1 MTNAKT
7 LIDTLQGSL
16 LDGRYSDITVVN
28 RDPATGIRR
37 ETDLGSLSVVFRA
50 YDSQSQRPVALKFFD
65 PDIQGF
71 GNRYRMTL
79 FEREVQILMRVQNKV
94 RCLQLLQGL
103 SEVSISIET
112 EERSITVPCGYF
124 VLEWLDEDVVDY
136 FLNQN
141 SYDSLVKLLLF
152 RNIVL
157 GVFALHR
164 ENIAHRDIKYDNLM
178 RTFRKNREVVLSI
191 DLGTAIDL
199 TSDPVGTAEDY
210 ERPVGAKLFAP
221 IEASFGLTSDRQAA
235 LGTDIYALG
244 CLLHDL
250 FNSDL
255 FTVRLYQDPGFLNC
269 LSACQAGM
277 APLLAHNHD
286 MATRRKK
293 WNSIMQLTRNQV
305 TLPKINSNHTTVPN
319 AARDQLNRLLHTL
332 SDVHYKQR
340 EYDLNKILRMI
351 DSAVRCL
358 ENSRLDR
365 LRQKFRTKKKELR
378 DAKHKRKN
386 ERLSANMFPIKNGG

>member
-7 LIDTLQGSL
+7 LIETLQDSL

-28 RDPATGIRR
+28 RDPGTGKRR
-37 ETDLGSLSVVFRA
+37 KADFGSLSVVFRA

-65 PDIQGF
+65 PDNQGF
-71 GNRYRMTL
+71 GSRYRMIL
-79 FEREVQILMRVQNKV
+79 FEREVQILKRLKNKV
-94 RCLQLLQGL
+94 RYLQLLQGL
-103 SEVSISIET
+103 SEVSISVQSGEH
-112 EERSITVPCGYF
+112 SITVPCGYF

-199 TSDPVGTAEDY
+199 ASDSVGTSEDY
-210 ERPVGAKLFAP
+210 EHPVGAMLYAP
-221 IEASFGLTSDRQAA
+221 IEASFGLASDRQMA
-235 LGTDIYALG
+235 LGADLYALG

-250 FNSDL
+250 FNSDF
-255 FTVRLYQDPGFLNC
+255 FTLRLLDDPGFLSC
-269 LSACQAGM
+269 FSACKVGM
-277 APLLAHNHD
+277 APLLAHNYD

-305 TLPKINSNHTTVPN
+305 TLPTINSNHTTVPN

-332 SDVHYKQR
+332 TDVHYERR

-351 DSAVRCL
+351 DSAIRCL
-358 ENSRLDR
+358 ENRRLDR
-365 LRQKFRTKKKELR
+365 LRQKLRTERKELR
-378 DAKHKRKN
+378 YAKRKQKI
-386 ERLSANMFPIKNGG
+386 ERLSATIFPLTNGG